1 MRGTTEIQ
9 RIRDYH
15 KNVYVK
21 KLHNLEDMD
30 IFLESYNLRRLINE
44 EIEFS
49 IEQLLVR
56 RLKQ

>member
-9 RIRDYH
+9 RIRDYY

>member
-9 RIRDYH
+9 RIREYY

-21 KLHNLEDMD
+21 KLDNLEEMD
-30 IFLESYNLRRLINE
+30 TVLESYNLRRLINE
-44 EIEFS
+44 EIE
-49 IEQLLVR
+49 QLLVR